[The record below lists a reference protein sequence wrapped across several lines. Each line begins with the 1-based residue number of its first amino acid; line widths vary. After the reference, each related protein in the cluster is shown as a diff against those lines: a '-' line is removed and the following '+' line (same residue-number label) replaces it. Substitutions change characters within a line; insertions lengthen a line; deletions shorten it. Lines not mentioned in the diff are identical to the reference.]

1 MILEDKSKNKQ
12 KSLKNSLP
20 KPTFD
25 NFDWFWASP
34 GGPKTTPNLP
44 KAKKK
49 PSKKKPKKQGLKQ
62 TP

>member
-1 MILEDKSKNKQ
+1 MIVEDKSKNKPN
-12 KSLKNSLP
+12 SLKSNLP
-20 KPTFD
+20 KPTFA

-34 GGPKTTPNLP
+34 GGPKIVPNHH

-49 PSKKKPKKQGLKQ
+49 QSKKKTKKQALKQ